1 MAFDPSLR
9 EDILKQ
15 VDIVKVISYYQ
26 PVIKK
31 GREYWQSISWP
42 HGKVGVQF
50 CGYNRI

>member
-31 GREYWQSISWP
+31 PDSKMAQNF
-42 HGKVGVQF
+42 H
-50 CGYNRI
+50 

>member
-26 PVIKK
+26 PVIKQLQ
-31 GREYWQSISWP
+31 RLFAVETD
-42 HGKVGVQF
+42 KVH
-50 CGYNRI
+50 IE